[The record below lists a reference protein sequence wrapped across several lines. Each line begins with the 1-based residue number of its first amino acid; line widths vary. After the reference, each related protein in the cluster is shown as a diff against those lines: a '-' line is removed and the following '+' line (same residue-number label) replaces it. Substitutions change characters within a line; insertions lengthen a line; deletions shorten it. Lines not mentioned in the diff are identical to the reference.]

1 MQKYERDV
9 VEVAFRAIDDAAFRN
24 ATNFYLPGLHCSF
37 SSLDANA
44 NMFFK
49 AVINF
54 TSWRLYAY
62 GGSFD

>member
-44 NMFFK
+44 NLFFK
-49 AVINF
+49 AVF
-54 TSWRLYAY
+54 KLPLGDLCAY
-62 GGSFD
+62 GRSFV